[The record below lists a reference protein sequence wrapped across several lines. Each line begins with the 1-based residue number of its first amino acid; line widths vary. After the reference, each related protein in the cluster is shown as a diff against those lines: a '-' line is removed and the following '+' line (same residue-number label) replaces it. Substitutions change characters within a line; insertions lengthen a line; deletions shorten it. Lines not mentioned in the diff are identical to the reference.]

1 VPETVR
7 FRSRIEAARA
17 GTATGGGAA
26 AKIPDEL
33 VKPLGG
39 LKQMRMDATLN
50 GIAFKTSTMPYRG
63 GFYVGVHKA
72 VREQAGV
79 TFGDEVDLELT
90 RDDSPRVLEV
100 APELETALAADPE
113 LRAKF
118 DARAFTRRKEMS
130 ESVRTAVKA
139 ETKAV
144 RLDKAL
150 ASLRAPT
157 K

>member
-1 VPETVR
+1 MPETVH

-39 LKQMRMDATLN
+39 LKQMRMDAKLN

-79 TFGDEVDLELT
+79 VFGDEVDIELT
-90 RDDSPRVLEV
+90 RDESPRTFEM
-100 APELETALAADPE
+100 APELDAALATEPG
-113 LRAKF
+113 LRARF
-118 DARAFTRRKEMS
+118 DALSYTNRKEMS
-130 ESVRTAVKA
+130 ESIRTAVKP
-139 ETKAV
+139 ETRAARLEKAV
-144 RLDKAL
+144 AQ
-150 ASLRAPT
+150 LRGA
-157 K
+157 